1 MIPLEPDKYYHIFN
15 RSNGR
20 EKIFLSAENYQYFL
34 SKYKEHLSPVLE
46 TFCYCLVPTHF
57 HLLIR
62 IKEEKQIKRLIDIE
76 KKVQPINLFISKKF
90 SNFFSSY
97 TQAFNKQQSRTGSLF
112 QKNFKRKEID
122 SEEYLY
128 RVINYIHFN
137 PVNAKLVRRIEDWE
151 FSSYVDLISDH
162 RSFLQKEEVLAL
174 YGNRENFKIVHS
186 NPLDFQNP
194 FC

>member
-1 MIPLEPDKYYHIFN
+1 M
-15 RSNGR
+15 
-20 EKIFLSAENYQYFL
+20 
-34 SKYKEHLSPVLE
+34 
-46 TFCYCLVPTHF
+46 
-57 HLLIR
+57 
-62 IKEEKQIKRLIDIE
+62 E

-186 NPLDFQNP
+186 YPLDFQNP